1 MPAAKRRT
9 PTQARATR
17 TRAALIE
24 SAAQEFAESGYAGT
38 TARSIA
44 LRAGAATGS
53 FYQYFNDK
61 DEVLLEIYAQ
71 RLSRV
76 REAAEQLI
84 TAPELNAANVEHS
97 RAALAGVIQLVID
110 LHRDDP
116 KLHAVITEREH
127 ADPRMRDHT
136 HRAQHALIQ
145 AIGQLL
151 TQLGYQGDVLA
162 RSFLI
167 LNLVEGSVHSHV
179 LGEPLVSDRRFKR
192 DLVEAVEALVGLR
205 SDSQPD

>member
-17 TRAALIE
+17 TRAALID
-24 SAAQEFAESGYAGT
+24 AAATEFAESGYAGT

-76 REAAEQLI
+76 REAAEKLI
-84 TAPELNAANVEHS
+84 GPAFDGASVEHS
-97 RAALAGVIQLVID
+97 RAALSGVIQLVID

-116 KLHAVITEREH
+116 RLHAVITEREH
-127 ADPRMRDHT
+127 ADTRMRDHT
-136 HRAQHALIQ
+136 HRAQNALIQ
-145 AIGQLL
+145 AIAAVL

-179 LGEPLVSDRRFKR
+179 LGEALVSDRRFKR
-192 DLVEAVEALVGLR
+192 DLIEAVEALVGLR
-205 SDSQPD
+205 QPAPAS